1 MRGPRLALADDIQPT
16 AVIVNPP
23 FSTTAGC
30 LSKKRDS
37 KFGFR
42 HVLEAL
48 KRLQSGGPW

>member
-1 MRGPRLALADDIQPT
+1 M
-16 AVIVNPP
+16 AVTMSPL
-23 FSTTAGC
+23 FSNTAGC

-37 KFGFR
+37 KLRFR